1 MIPSKTDGKWAK
13 LVKGELQHNFK
24 SVPAG
29 LMLSRLHRESDANKD
44 QATLQR
50 CIDEIYSF
58 FEKYESILR
67 DDISNI
73 FGKEA

>member
-13 LVKGELQHNFK
+13 LVKGELKHNFK

-29 LMLSRLHRESDANKD
+29 LMISRLRRESDSNKD

-50 CIDEIYSF
+50 CIDEIYVF

>member
-1 MIPSKTDGKWAK
+1 
-13 LVKGELQHNFK
+13 
-24 SVPAG
+24 
-29 LMLSRLHRESDANKD
+29 MLSRLHRESDANKD

-50 CIDEIYSF
+50 CIDEIYAF

-67 DDISNI
+67 DDISTI